1 MSVWQNL
8 KNAFM
13 NPNSSDKQKQVVVV
27 TNDENVPG
35 QKRIDEMSDLTQVFQ
50 VENIAMDVVAD
61 SQAAALKYLAGFAQ
75 KLFPSLDQETLY
87 GKYLLRERQATTEL
101 GAGVAIPHVQD
112 SSINQLTMLV
122 VKLKNPIKWTKNEE
136 VNVLISFLIPD
147 PEKDYQHLSYFST
160 IARLLMQ
167 KNFVHKLSKAKN
179 NEQIIDL
186 FK

>member
-13 NPNSSDKQKQVVVV
+13 SPKSSDKQKQVVIV

-35 QKRIDEMSDLTQVFQ
+35 QKRVDEMSDLTQVFQ

-61 SQAAALKYLAGFAQ
+61 SRAAALKYLAEFAQ
-75 KLFPSLDQETLY
+75 KLFPGLDQETLY

-122 VKLKNPIKWTKNEE
+122 VKLKKPIKWTKNEE

-147 PEKDYQHLSYFST
+147 PERNYQHLAYFST

-179 NEQIIDL
+179 NEQIFDL